1 MENDTDVRALLLKQE
16 SSIETTHGFSP
27 FASSN
32 LDPDVR
38 GGLTMLRKADNT
50 LHEPSYSQRE
60 ASVYELILFFG
71 CGMGSSLCYIAT
83 LSSLVYFMMQYGANS
98 YVYLNVAVYF
108 PFVPISLAQARWDQN
123 MDKIYG
129 SVRTFI
135 SRGIVGF
142 VLSIAGTLL
151 VLHVSGPGVLVISA
165 VLQGSGGAVLLG
177 SLNQMSSFVDT
188 TSGRLKAAVSAGVQA
203 SALVILLLSLATDFG
218 SSGSSHNLKTFFTTV
233 TLLELICLVMFLV
246 LMTCRSTV
254 ATSMLRRDSSILD
267 MDPLLQESVQERQEV
282 QSATPN
288 QRELSYSKLFE
299 HTWKCCIIL
308 LITLIPSFLVGSWF
322 TQVRTHWMQLP
333 QILFYTRIGCD
344 FLGRAAT
351 TLVIPKSV
359 KNLSYL
365 SFGRLVPVAMFFIN
379 SSIPWQG
386 SDICSILLVG
396 SIAFLSGYLVTGC
409 FQLAPGMLQSD
420 IRDTNVARQTSLL
433 NVAFSFAA
441 FGGILLSF
449 LLIAFG

>member
-1 MENDTDVRALLLKQE
+1 MENDTAVRAWLPNQE
-16 SSIETTHGFSP
+16 SYIETTQEFSP
-27 FASSN
+27 LASSN
-32 LDPDVR
+32 LDPELDDGVN
-38 GGLTMLRKADNT
+38 MLRKEDDT
-50 LHEPSYSQRE
+50 LHVPSSSRQRE

-129 SVRTFI
+129 SVRTYI

-177 SLNQMSSFVDT
+177 SLNQMSSFVET
-188 TSGRLKAAVSAGVQA
+188 NTSGRLKAAVSAGGQA
-203 SALVILLLSLATDFG
+203 SALVILILSLATGFG
-218 SSGSSHNLKTFFTTV
+218 SSGSSNHLKTFFTTV
-233 TLLELICLVMFLV
+233 TLLELICLAMFLV
-246 LMTCRSTV
+246 LMTCRSAV
-254 ATSMLRRDSSILD
+254 ATSMLRRDSSILE
-267 MDPLLQESVQERQEV
+267 MDPLLQESDQDGQEV
-282 QSATPN
+282 QSSTAN

-322 TQVRTHWMQLP
+322 TQVRTDWMQLP

-351 TLVIPKSV
+351 TLVIPK
-359 KNLSYL
+359 
-365 SFGRLVPVAMFFIN
+365 
-379 SSIPWQG
+379 
-386 SDICSILLVG
+386 
-396 SIAFLSGYLVTGC
+396 
-409 FQLAPGMLQSD
+409 
-420 IRDTNVARQTSLL
+420 
-433 NVAFSFAA
+433 
-441 FGGILLSF
+441 
-449 LLIAFG
+449 

>member
-1 MENDTDVRALLLKQE
+1 
-16 SSIETTHGFSP
+16 
-27 FASSN
+27 
-32 LDPDVR
+32 
-38 GGLTMLRKADNT
+38 
-50 LHEPSYSQRE
+50 
-60 ASVYELILFFG
+60 
-71 CGMGSSLCYIAT
+71 
-83 LSSLVYFMMQYGANS
+83 
-98 YVYLNVAVYF
+98 
-108 PFVPISLAQARWDQN
+108 
-123 MDKIYG
+123 
-129 SVRTFI
+129 
-135 SRGIVGF
+135 
-142 VLSIAGTLL
+142 
-151 VLHVSGPGVLVISA
+151 
-165 VLQGSGGAVLLG
+165 
-177 SLNQMSSFVDT
+177 
-188 TSGRLKAAVSAGVQA
+188 
-203 SALVILLLSLATDFG
+203 VILILSLATGFG
-218 SSGSSHNLKTFFTTV
+218 SSGSSNHLKTFFTTV
-233 TLLELICLVMFLV
+233 TLLELICLAMFLV
-246 LMTCRSTV
+246 LMTCRSAV
-254 ATSMLRRDSSILD
+254 ATSMLRRDSSILE
-267 MDPLLQESVQERQEV
+267 MDPLLQESDQDGQEV
-282 QSATPN
+282 QSSTAN

-322 TQVRTHWMQLP
+322 TQVRTDWMQLP